1 MNPLLLEVRRLS
13 MGFQDRNILRP
24 VLKDISF
31 SLSPGETLSIV
42 GESGSGKSVSA
53 LSILKLIPS
62 PPAIYTSGEILLHT
76 DNTSVDILK
85 ISNESL
91 RAIRGKSISMIFQEP
106 MSSLNPV
113 FTCGDQVA
121 EAIQL
126 HQKVSKKEARELTL
140 HWFREVQLPRAE
152 KLLDAYP
159 HEISG
164 GQKQRVM
171 IAMAMCNHPKI
182 LIADEPTTALDVTV
196 QKTILDLM
204 SGLKEKYGTSMIFI
218 SHDLGLVKE
227 ISDRILVM
235 YQGEIIEQGTA
246 KNIFESPR
254 EPYTQGLIACR
265 PDPSKYLQRI
275 PTVAD
280 FIQGTYTE
288 GTGKFIQEN
297 AKIRI
302 NRAKDKLN
310 KTPVLEVKNV
320 SVAYSDNSFWKPK
333 QIFKAVDS
341 VSFNLYPGEI
351 LGLVG
356 ESGCGKTTLSRAI
369 LRLNT
374 SCTGE
379 IKFNGFNLAELKESD
394 IRKLRPKMQLIFQ
407 DPYSALN
414 PRISAGQAIRE
425 VIQVHFSTLS
435 KNEIEERVD
444 ELFIQ
449 TGLDPLLHKKRYPH
463 EFSGGQRQRICI
475 ARALATQPELLICD
489 ESVSALDVSIQAQ
502 ILNLLNDL
510 KEVRGFACLFISH
523 DLQVVRYMSDRMMV
537 MKEGRIVEEGITEEV
552 CGSPV
557 EAYTQNL
564 LSSIPTL

>member
-1 MNPLLLEVRRLS
+1 MKSLLLEVRQLS

-62 PPAIYTSGEILLHT
+62 PPAIYTSGEILFHT
-76 DNTSVDILK
+76 DNTSVDLLK

-91 RAIRGKSISMIFQEP
+91 RSIRGKSISMIFQEP

-113 FTCGDQVA
+113 FTCGDQVT

-246 KNIFESPR
+246 HNIFESPQQ
-254 EPYTQGLIACR
+254 PYTQGLIACR

-280 FIQGTYTE
+280 FMQGTYTE

-297 AKIRI
+297 AEIRI

-320 SVAYSDNSFWKPK
+320 SVQYSENSFWKPK

-379 IKFNGFNLAELKESD
+379 IKFKGLNLAELKESE
-394 IRKLRPKMQLIFQ
+394 IRKIRPKMQLIFQ

-414 PRISAGQAIRE
+414 PRMSAGQAIRE
-425 VIQVHFSTLS
+425 VIQVHFSNLS

-449 TGLDPLLHKKRYPH
+449 TGLDPIMHKKRYPH

-523 DLQVVRYMSDRMMV
+523 DLQVVRYMSDRIMV
-537 MKEGRIVEEGITEEV
+537 MKDGKIVEEGITEEV
-552 CGSPV
+552 CQQPT
-557 EAYTQNL
+557 EAYTQSL
-564 LSSIPTL
+564 LSSIPAL

>member
-1 MNPLLLEVRRLS
+1 MKSLLLEVRQLS

-62 PPAIYTSGEILLHT
+62 PPAIYTSGEILFHT
-76 DNTSVDILK
+76 DNTSVDLLK

-91 RAIRGKSISMIFQEP
+91 RSIRGKSISMIFQEP

-113 FTCGDQVA
+113 FTCGDQVT

-140 HWFREVQLPRAE
+140 HWFKEVQLPRAE

-246 KNIFESPR
+246 HNIFESPQQ
-254 EPYTQGLIACR
+254 PYTQGLIACR

-280 FIQGTYTE
+280 FMQGTYTE

-297 AKIRI
+297 AEIRI
-302 NRAKDKLN
+302 NRAKDKLK

-320 SVAYSDNSFWKPK
+320 SVQYSENSIWKPK

-356 ESGCGKTTLSRAI
+356 ESGCGKTTLSRA
-369 LRLNT
+369 LLQLNT

-379 IKFNGFNLAELKESD
+379 IKFNGLNLAELKESE

-414 PRISAGQAIRE
+414 PRMSAGQAIRE
-425 VIQVHFSTLS
+425 VIQVHFSNLS

-449 TGLDPLLHKKRYPH
+449 TGLDPLMHKKRYPH

-523 DLQVVRYMSDRMMV
+523 DLQVVRYMSDRIMV
-537 MKEGRIVEEGITEEV
+537 MKDGKIVEEGITEEV
-552 CGSPV
+552 CQQPS
-557 EAYTQNL
+557 EAYTQSL
-564 LSSIPTL
+564 LSSIPAL